1 MHCYTKPFRD
11 GMAITHAAHNTL
23 LAVTMLA
30 LLLTAG
36 CEQSQNN
43 AAAQIEITG
52 LALTQDDALGLV
64 AGIDMQLGR
73 QAQEALQS
81 GIPIVITVD
90 LRLAR
95 RYRFFAREINTRS
108 FHWELNYL
116 PLSERYTLQH
126 ALSGDIS
133 SYPRLRMLL
142 ADLRQSVAYPWPADA
157 QQQQALS
164 NGRHQLQLRVRLNRL
179 RLPAPLRLPALISS
193 QWRLQDGWNTV
204 LIIADKAVASTGSG
218 RGDIA
223 RGHLHAF

>member
-1 MHCYTKPFRD
+1 MSIIHVMLK
-11 GMAITHAAHNTL
+11 AL
-23 LAVTMLA
+23 LAAAVLT
-30 LLLTAG
+30 LLLTGGG
-36 CEQSQNN
+36 CKQAQNN

-52 LALTQDDALGLV
+52 LALTQDDFLGLV

-116 PLSERYTLQH
+116 PLSERYTMQH
-126 ALSGDIS
+126 PVSGQIS

-142 ADLRQSVAYPWPADA
+142 DDLRQPVAYAWPADA
-157 QQQQALS
+157 RQQQALS
-164 NGRHQLQLRVRLNRL
+164 NGQHQLQMRVRLNRL

-193 QWRLQDGWNTV
+193 QWRLQDGWKTV
-204 LIIADKAVASTGSG
+204 LISADKAVATTGSG